1 MLDRRTDDRK
11 SRAVTG
17 VGIGLPIAVI
27 INYAWK
33 LHTHESL
40 PDEVQVALGSLVTWA
55 SVCLHDIRYLCLMI
69 VRRLLRKGPE
79 NEND

>member
-1 MLDRRTDDRK
+1 MLDRRKGERG
-11 SRAVTG
+11 SRIVTG
-17 VGIGLPIAVI
+17 VGIGLPVAVI

-33 LHTHESL
+33 LHTHEAL

-55 SVCLHDIRYLCLMI
+55 SVCMHDIRFVFLMLF
-69 VRRLLRKGPE
+69 RRLLRRGP